1 MVKFETLL
9 IVSEAS
15 ETWFNSNIS
24 TEKKNETNEK
34 RERERDDTRSE
45 PRSNYCRHPR
55 PPSFR
60 PQSESYTLAT

>member
-9 IVSEAS
+9 IVSGAS

-34 RERERDDTRSE
+34 RERERETTQGLSQGPTTADIRAPLLFDPNPNPT
-45 PRSNYCRHPR
+45 H
-55 PPSFR
+55 
-60 PQSESYTLAT
+60 